1 VKRELSAPPG
11 EPVKWLFLHNDDVMG
26 EEPVVVVA
34 RTWFEARAMVMRQT
48 GAEPW
53 EFKLYRHTDH
63 VQKLIPAAAK
73 MRAPVTIKAARG
85 RGSRAR

>member
-1 VKRELSAPPG
+1 MLLNADGMPHASTCPNRVHIADLGVRKR
-11 EPVKWLFLHNDDVMG
+11 
-26 EEPVVVVA
+26 
-34 RTWFEARAMVMRQT
+34 
-48 GAEPW
+48 
-53 EFKLYRHTDH
+53 TDH